1 MEFANPWL
9 LLLIPL
15 VTLPWFAFSML
26 RRNRRSAAM
35 RFSQSG
41 HLKDAPRSMRVILRW
56 LPDFMRFV
64 ALSLLV
70 AALAGPRVPSD
81 DVPIHKEG
89 IDIVL
94 AFDISTSMM
103 AMDFEPSDRFTVAR
117 DTMQSFI
124 DGRKDDRLGLV
135 VFSGEAF
142 TQCPL
147 TLDYA
152 VLKNIMSQIR
162 MGVIQ
167 DGTAIG
173 DALGVALNRLR
184 DSEAKSKVIIL
195 LTDGANNAGKL
206 DPRVAARMAGELGIR
221 IHTIQVGRGGVVPYP
236 MDVADPFT
244 GQTQRVVRRA
254 RVEVDPQLLRDIADA
269 TRGIYRVASDSE
281 VLKGI
286 FKEIDGMERTE
297 LPGEQ
302 FVLYDEIYSAFAL
315 PALLLLLGELLLGM
329 LWLRKFP

>member
-15 VTLPWFAFSML
+15 VVLPWFVFAL
-26 RRNRRSAAM
+26 VRHKRRSAVM
-35 RFSQSG
+35 RFSFG
-41 HLKDAPRSMRVILRW
+41 AHLKDAPRSMRVILRW
-56 LPDFMRFV
+56 LPDFIRFIV
-64 ALSLLV
+64 LSLLV
-70 AALAGPRVPSD
+70 AALAGPRIPSD

-117 DTMQSFI
+117 ETMQSFI

-147 TLDYA
+147 TLDYS

-162 MGVIQ
+162 MGVIE

-173 DALGVALNRLR
+173 DALGVAINRLR
-184 DSEAKSKVIIL
+184 NSEARSKVVVL
-195 LTDGANNAGKL
+195 LTDGDNNAGKL
-206 DPRVAARMAGELGIR
+206 DPRQAARMAAELGIR
-221 IHTIQVGRGGVVPYP
+221 VHTIQVGRGGVVPYP
-236 MDVADPFT
+236 VEVTDPFT
-244 GQTQRVVRRA
+244 GQSRRVVRKA
-254 RVEVDPQLLRDIADA
+254 RVDVDPQLLRDIAE
-269 TRGIYRVASDSE
+269 TTKGMYRVAADSE
-281 VLKGI
+281 ILKGI
-286 FKEIDGMERTE
+286 FKEIDSMERTE

-315 PALLLLLGELLLGM
+315 PALLLLLGEILLGAF
-329 LWLRKFP
+329 WLRKFP

>member
-1 MEFANPWL
+1 MEFANLWL

-15 VTLPWFAFSML
+15 LTLPWFVFTL
-26 RRNRRSAAM
+26 IRRNRRSAVM
-35 RFSQSG
+35 RFSQSV
-41 HLKDAPRSMRVILRW
+41 HMKDAPRSMRVLLRW

-70 AALAGPRVPSD
+70 VALAGPRVPSD

-103 AMDFEPSDRFTVAR
+103 AMDFEPSDRFSVAR
-117 DTMQSFI
+117 DTMQNFI
-124 DGRKDDRLGLV
+124 NGRTDDRLGLV

-162 MGVIQ
+162 MGVIE

-173 DALGVALNRLR
+173 DALGVAINRLR

-206 DPRVAARMAGELGIR
+206 DPRQAARMAGELDIR
-221 IHTIQVGRGGVVPYP
+221 VHTVQVGRGGIVPYP
-236 MDVADPFT
+236 VDVTDPFT
-244 GQTQRVVRRA
+244 GQSQRVVRKA
-254 RVEVDPQLLRDIADA
+254 RVDVDPQLLRDIADA
-269 TRGIYRVASDSE
+269 TKGMYRVAADSE
-281 VLKGI
+281 ILKGI
-286 FKEIDGMERTE
+286 FEEIDSMERTE

-315 PALLLLLGELLLGM
+315 PALLLLLAELLLGIV
-329 LWLRKFP
+329 WLRKFP